1 MATSTSDT
9 QPRLRI
15 AVVGLGSIGG
25 IAAGCLIAA
34 GRHDVIACVRRPLD
48 CLTLE
53 QPGGTLAV
61 PLTSFAEPSQARPVD
76 WVLLC
81 TKAQQ
86 TEAAA
91 PWLER
96 LCGPTTRLAVL
107 QNGIDHVARVAPYAG
122 AAEVV
127 PVLVYYNGE
136 RLADDRVRLRQG
148 ADQDMVVADDKAGRD
163 FAQLFEATPLR
174 VYRGADFVTLAWRKL
189 LINAIASPITAL
201 TMQRQ
206 AVLRRPDMQALC
218 RAILDEAI
226 AVGRAEGARFAEDE
240 AACTLATLFT
250 FGGELG
256 TSMYFDRHAGRPLEH
271 DVLNGA
277 IVAAG
282 ERHGIATPINR
293 ALVTLLRAISD
304 AAPRS

>member
-1 MATSTSDT
+1 MAN
-9 QPRLRI
+9 PPEVPLRRTV
-15 AVVGLGSIGG
+15 AVIGLGSIGG

-34 GRHDVIACVRRPLD
+34 GRHDVIACMRRPLD
-48 CLTLE
+48 HLVLE
-53 QPGGTLAV
+53 QPAGATLNL
-61 PLTSFAEPSQARPVD
+61 PLTALGDPSEARPAD

-81 TKAQQ
+81 TKTQQ
-86 TEAAA
+86 TEGAS

-96 LCGPTTRLAVL
+96 LCAPTTSVAVL
-107 QNGIDHVARVAPYAG
+107 QNGIDHLARVTPLVGDAT
-122 AAEVV
+122 VV

-148 ADQDMVVADDKAGRD
+148 ADQDMVVANDEAGRS
-163 FAQLFEATPLR
+163 FAKLFEATPLR
-174 VYRGADFVTLAWRKL
+174 IHCGADFATQAWRKL

-201 TMQRQ
+201 TQQRQ

-226 AVGRAEGARFAEDE
+226 AVGRAEGAMFADDE
-240 AACTLATLFT
+240 VARTLATMFT
-250 FGGELG
+250 FAGELG
-256 TSMYFDRHAGRPLEH
+256 TSMYFDRIAERPLEH
-271 DVLNGA
+271 EALNGA

-304 AAPRS
+304 AATLS